1 MLHALGDQWI
11 DFDLNLH
18 ELTYG
23 PDITTLKSYLIHS
36 HINQSILFFI
46 YTCFYQML
54 HELPKFFPRANGAK
68 RRSGRKPGARVTNLA
83 LPLAKFKVVVH
94 GRWG

>member
-1 MLHALGDQWI
+1 MYSTKISEFFCLKNREYEQQIVMADNSFRQFTSIRVIGRNRHSI
-11 DFDLNLH
+11 V
-18 ELTYG
+18 
-23 PDITTLKSYLIHS
+23 TTLQLLLSYS
-36 HINQSILFFI
+36 
-46 YTCFYQML
+46 Y
-54 HELPKFFPRANGAK
+54 PRANGAK